1 MLTPRI
7 LLGYFFQLCHL
18 LAQWDTG
25 RIDVLAVNS
34 VAGNTWAIDPSPTP
48 FLASIPTMHTPTPP
62 YLLRPWIMIKKLWHH
77 EKNK

>member
-48 FLASIPTMHTPTPP
+48 FLASIPNNAHTHPSLPP
-62 YLLRPWIMIKKLWHH
+62 LPVDYD
-77 EKNK
+77 